1 MQPKEDNITAWF
13 AAQSKIDP
21 KRFPIGIGDDMAQVA
36 LDGGASV
43 LITTDM
49 LLDGVHFD
57 LKTATLEQVGYKS
70 MAASLSDCAAMATIP
85 LCAVCAVALPKG
97 FGQQE
102 LKELHAGLVRA
113 GRMFDCEL
121 VGGDIT
127 AWETNTQK
135 LAVNVTMLSK
145 PSGYHPPVR
154 RNGAKV
160 GDVICVSGTLG
171 GSLAGKHLS
180 FMPRVRLALEMTKLV
195 HLNAMMDISDG
206 LSTDLNRI
214 CTQSKVGAIIEAN
227 KIPISDAAKNLSPL
241 RGLNSHNEISFRR
254 LTPPAMKLTTP
265 SGSEDTTMKHTGPSG
280 SEDKALLAALN
291 DGEDFELLFTLAP
304 VEWEKLKGGW
314 RPPALQQ
321 KEIPS
326 ETEGGS
332 MTHPTWD
339 CLITCVGMITD
350 TGRMELK
357 MAREPKG
364 FDHL

>member
-1 MQPKEDNITAWF
+1 MQSKEDNITTWF

-21 KRFPIGIGDDMAQVA
+21 ARFPIGIGDDMAQVM
-36 LDGGASV
+36 LGGGASV

-97 FGQQE
+97 FGQKE
-102 LKELHAGLVRA
+102 LQALHAGLVRA
-113 GRMFDCEL
+113 GRMFNCEL
-121 VGGDIT
+121 IGGDIT
-127 AWETNTQK
+127 VWDTNTQK
-135 LAVNVTMLSK
+135 LAVNVSMLSR

-180 FMPRVRLALEMTKLV
+180 FTPRVELALAMTKIAR
-195 HLNAMMDISDG
+195 LNAMMDISDG

-214 CTQSKVGAIIEAN
+214 CTQSKVGAIIEAV
-227 KIPISDAAKNLSPL
+227 KIPVSEAAKKSAD
-241 RGLNSHNEISFRR
+241 S
-254 LTPPAMKLTTP
+254 
-265 SGSEDTTMKHTGPSG
+265 
-280 SEDKALLAALN
+280 LAAAMN
-291 DGEDFELLFTLAP
+291 DGEDFELLFTLSP
-304 VEWEKLKGGW
+304 GEWEKLKTAG
-314 RPPALQQ
+314 RY
-321 KEIPS
+321 
-326 ETEGGS
+326 
-332 MTHPTWD
+332 D
-339 CLITCVGMITD
+339 ITCIGTVTN
-350 TGRMELK
+350 TGHMELK
-357 MAREPKG
+357 TSDGTIVPIEPKG